1 MPGTAIWEAALDEGD
16 GVARASSE
24 RGRPMPGLAG
34 IVIAPPV
41 CEPASSKS
49 SHDLEVALCPER
61 ALDRGH
67 PTANAASKG
76 CARPMPLVVVTV
88 PVMHERISIECDDL
102 KVALR
107 AEVALEEGNCC
118 NRARSKV
125 AGSVPYTA
133 GHAVVAPPMGQATSG
148 NRSDELE
155 IAVRVDRASP
165 EGVLDQGW
173 RATYP

>member
-1 MPGTAIWEAALDEGD
+1 MPGTAICEAALDEGD

-88 PVMHERISIECDDL
+88 PVMHERISIEWDDL

-125 AGSVPYTA
+125 AGSVPDTA
-133 GHAVVAPPMGQATSG
+133 GHAGVAPPMGQSPLATTG
-148 NRSDELE
+148 LDFE
-155 IAVRVDRASP
+155 IPVVVDP
-165 EGVLDQGW
+165 
-173 RATYP
+173 T

>member
-1 MPGTAIWEAALDEGD
+1 MTPNDLGLGGEFVLLRHARNAENLFEHQALAQPTKAATALAPPVIESVARTRYDLQIPGTAICEAALDEGD

-67 PTANAASKG
+67 PTANAASKEG
-76 CARPMPLVVVTV
+76 ARPMPLVVVTV
-88 PVMHERISIECDDL
+88 PVMHELISIDCDDL
-102 KVALR
+102 TVALR
-107 AEVALEEGNCC
+107 AEV
-118 NRARSKV
+118 
-125 AGSVPYTA
+125 
-133 GHAVVAPPMGQATSG
+133 
-148 NRSDELE
+148 
-155 IAVRVDRASP
+155 
-165 EGVLDQGW
+165 
-173 RATYP
+173 